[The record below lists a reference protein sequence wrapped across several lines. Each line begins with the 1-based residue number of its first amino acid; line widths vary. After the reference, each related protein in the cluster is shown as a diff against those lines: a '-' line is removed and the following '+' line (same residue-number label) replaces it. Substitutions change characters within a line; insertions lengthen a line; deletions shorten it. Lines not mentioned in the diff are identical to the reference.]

1 MLSNFIPPILHVWCD
16 GTDYS
21 IKRHQLCTCIKVDGK
36 GKSTKCDLCIDTPYW
51 NEKGGIGGK
60 QACVETCPMQAIK
73 FVTETPNQEETD
85 GYNVNLR
92 NDHWLKL
99 GLVDD
104 SRTAVPG
111 MGGFGGGAPKGKPGA
126 KPEAKPKA

>member
-1 MLSNFIPPILHVWCD
+1 MSPAAAPDRLESAV
-16 GTDYS
+16 
-21 IKRHQLCTCIKVDGK
+21 K
-36 GKSTKCDLCIDTPYW
+36 KSSKCDLCLETPYW
-51 NEKGGIGGK
+51 NEKGGPLGK
-60 QACVETCPMQAIK
+60 QACVEACPMKAIK

-104 SRTAVPG
+104 SRTRAGG
-111 MGGFGGGAPKGKPGA
+111 MGMGGGAPKA
-126 KPEAKPKA
+126 KPAAKPKE